1 MKGVVLLFSREAR
14 KKFGG
19 LSQNKLLGGILVRL
33 EREYSIF
40 KKDSRIK
47 LTNSVSVEIANDS
60 DWHRSRIGTMSYK
73 EISLLIFDRQLW
85 AVSIGSKSGAYPGEN
100 TYASDLVA
108 IPLDRYDSDDGLIRA
123 FSDQITIGKYFKNS
137 LLIGTVPGYIATTDN
152 SFFAHSVPSIISNM
166 DDLFENR
173 RAQENTECIN
183 LDGTPIYT
191 SFATYKPAAI
201 KAFADSIAFVLSNY
215 KPLRV

>member
-1 MKGVVLLFSREAR
+1 MILLSNREAR
-14 KKFGG
+14 KQFGG
-19 LSQNKLLGGILVRL
+19 LSQNSLLSGILVNL
-33 EREYSIF
+33 EREFSIL
-40 KKDSRIK
+40 KKDPRIK
-47 LTNSVSVEIANDS
+47 LTNSISVEIANDS

-73 EISLLIFDRQLW
+73 EISLLIFNQQLW
-85 AVSIGSKSGAYPGEN
+85 AMSIGTKSGAYPGEN
-100 TYASDLVA
+100 TYSSDIVA
-108 IPLDRYDSDDGLIRA
+108 IPLDRYDSDDELTKT

-166 DDLFENR
+166 DNLFENK